1 MQELQS
7 EGSVSGEAAKVTHA
21 STAYVAAFGG
31 EAKCQEAGK
40 GYQQRNCI
48 APHRRCASCMSL
60 SKQYESYYTNAFAST
75 SFTSKLVVVH
85 SMISVNSFLPVLY
98 LYIHITK
105 VYGVLR
111 GSGAQAVI
119 SAPTLITSDGLVT
132 RLKTIRTLGRMLL
145 CLLPPVNN
153 STIPVTNQ
161 WFIVPI
167 HNELT
172 ICSFPVM
179 QCFNAPYCSYL
190 MHHVLIH

>member
-7 EGSVSGEAAKVTHA
+7 KGSFSGEAANVTHA
-21 STAYVAAFGG
+21 RKHSIHSGFWRSGQRIPAA
-31 EAKCQEAGK
+31 ELYLPILSLCVLHVTIKAVRVLLYKCFCQHFF
-40 GYQQRNCI
+40 YQQT
-48 APHRRCASCMSL
+48 RRSP
-60 SKQYESYYTNAFAST
+60 
-75 SFTSKLVVVH
+75 

-111 GSGAQAVI
+111 GSGAQAVL
-119 SAPTLITSDGLVT
+119 SALALITSDGLVT
-132 RLKTIRTLGRMLL
+132 RLIMLKTICTLGRMLL

-161 WFIVPI
+161 WFIIPI

-179 QCFNAPYCSYL
+179 QCSNAPYCSYL
-190 MHHVLIH
+190 LHHALIN